1 MRIAV
6 DLDGVLADFHTPFVR
21 TAIRLFPD
29 VDPTLMGS
37 ADVGASPPDD
47 LDETPDDASGSETP
61 LRTSLTLT
69 RRQSETVWRQI
80 AAVENFWETLDE
92 IEPGAVANLA
102 RLADAR
108 GWELLFI
115 TSRPKVAGRTV
126 QRQSQAWLQAR
137 GFPLPSL
144 YVVRGSRGRIA
155 EALGLDV
162 VVDDRPENCLD
173 IVLKSKAGALLVWRG
188 SDQRKPASVDRLGIM
203 VVPTVAMALDALMQA
218 DRAADSQTGMLDRL
232 KRLLGLRTKA
242 ASPLVRS

>member
-29 VDPTLMGS
+29 LDPNLIAS
-37 ADVGASPPDD
+37 ADVGASPPADVGDALDD
-47 LDETPDDASGSETP
+47 TTGSGTP
-61 LRTSLTLT
+61 LPSSLTLT
-69 RRQSETVWRQI
+69 RRQSESVWRQI
-80 AAVENFWETLDE
+80 ASVEDFWETLDE
-92 IEPGAVANLA
+92 IEPGSVASLA

-108 GWELLFI
+108 GWEVLFI

-137 GFPLPSL
+137 GFSLPSL
-144 YVVRGSRGRIA
+144 YVVRSSRGRLA

-173 IVLKSKAGALLVWRG
+173 IVLKSNAGALLVWRG
-188 SDQRKPASVDRLGIM
+188 SDRRRLASVDRVGIM
-203 VVPTVAMALDALMQA
+203 VVPTVASALAALVQA
-218 DRAADSQTGMLDRL
+218 DRAADRQIGMLDRL
-232 KRLLGLRTKA
+232 KRLFGLRPKPV
-242 ASPLVRS
+242 SPLVRT